1 MLFFIS
7 TSLHITQGHHPR
19 HSPILLRHISEKKLS
34 LFFYNPNGNTKQ
46 HNAPLYTENSVHGS
60 PDMRCR
66 YAFLVVQREAAAQKS
81 RPPLQDRRI
90 SRDRA

>member
-1 MLFFIS
+1 MPRRKEAK
-7 TSLHITQGHHPR
+7 TPNTHIHPLL
-19 HSPILLRHISEKKLS
+19 PINQKK
-34 LFFYNPNGNTKQ
+34 FTFVYFENPNGNTKQ